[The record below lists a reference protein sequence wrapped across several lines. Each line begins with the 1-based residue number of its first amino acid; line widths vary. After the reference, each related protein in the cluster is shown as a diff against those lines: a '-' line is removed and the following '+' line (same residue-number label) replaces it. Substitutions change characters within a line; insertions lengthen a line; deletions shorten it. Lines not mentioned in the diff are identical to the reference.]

1 MNAKQYIRE
10 IIQRSCLPA
19 GDRKRL
25 KSDLENEI
33 NTALERGETIEQI
46 MDRMGDP
53 DKIAAE
59 IYENYADY
67 PERPFREYKSKRTL
81 FGLPLVHIIRLNY
94 GVPVPHARVSGIRFV
109 NVGGRCGYLG
119 IRGIPT
125 ARGVFAYGPKA
136 KGIVAVGNISSGFIS
151 FGNISAGMISI
162 GNISAGI
169 LTLGNIALAL
179 LVALGNF
186 AAGMLSA
193 GNAVFGYGTA
203 GNMAIGKYAIGN
215 YVRGTDTFKITNL
228 YNQMDVIR
236 QFFTEL
242 KAPAP
247 VKAFFG
253 LIEKIF
259 AAIIEPMSVLPYYI
273 VLIIILAAIFAALTI
288 VPRRLVMRSREQ

>member
-1 MNAKQYIRE
+1 MNTKQYIRE

-25 KSDLENEI
+25 KADLENEI
-33 NTALERGETIEQI
+33 KAALERGETIEQI

-59 IYENYADY
+59 IYENYAEF

-81 FGLPLVHIIRLNY
+81 FGLPLIHIIRLNY
-94 GVPVPHARVSGIRFV
+94 GVPVPHARAGSARFV
-109 NVGGRCGYLG
+109 NIGGRFGYPG

-125 ARGVFAYGPKA
+125 ARGVFAFGPKA
-136 KGIVAVGNISSGFIS
+136 KGIIAIGNISSGFIS
-151 FGNISAGMISI
+151 VGNISAGMISI

-169 LTLGNIALAL
+169 LSLGNFALAL

-186 AAGMLSA
+186 AAGLLSA

-215 YVRGTDTFKITNL
+215 YIRGTDTFKITNL
-228 YNQMDVIR
+228 YNQMDEVR
-236 QFFTEL
+236 QFFAGL

-247 VKAFFG
+247 VKAFYGF
-253 LIEKIF
+253 IEKIS
-259 AAIIEPMSVLPYYI
+259 AAITDPMSVLPYYI
-273 VLIIILAAIFAALTI
+273 IINVILAAIIAALII
-288 VPRRLVMRSREQ
+288 VPRRLVIRNLK